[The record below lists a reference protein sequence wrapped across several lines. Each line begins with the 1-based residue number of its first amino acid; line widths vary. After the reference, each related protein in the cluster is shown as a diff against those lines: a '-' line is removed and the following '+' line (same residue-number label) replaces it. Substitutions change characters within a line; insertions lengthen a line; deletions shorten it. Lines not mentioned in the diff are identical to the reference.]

1 MISENLKRIVA
12 EIPEDIDDYLSFL
25 VEQKFISSKSQAL
38 NTAIEMFKVLS
49 MHEWRPAIYK
59 INGSRV
65 VLIETSVLN
74 DFMQK
79 LSSKELKRIARLTA
93 IRKRL
98 MNPDFKDYDPS
109 NPENWDLILN
119 DLEAMGWGSFK
130 RIGDEVRIEFCAVPL
145 VYVIEYLEAMFDVVF
160 EVFKAK
166 SKDIV
171 ILKAR
176 RRRRMIKV

>member
-12 EIPEDIDDYLSFL
+12 EIPEDINNYLSFL

-38 NTAIEMFKVLS
+38 NTAIKMFKALS

-59 INGSRV
+59 INGSRI
-65 VLIETSVLN
+65 VLIEASILN

-109 NPENWDLILN
+109 NPESWDLILN
-119 DLEAMGWGSFK
+119 ELEAMGWGSFK
-130 RIGDEVRIEFCAVPL
+130 HIDDEIRIEFCAVPL
-145 VYVIEYLEAMFDVVF
+145 VYIIEYLEVMFDVVF
-160 EVFKAK
+160 EVFKTK
-166 SKDIV
+166 SKDIA
-171 ILKAR
+171 ILKVR
-176 RRRRMIKV
+176 RRRRMLKV